1 MVKPG
6 KNTSLVLWA
15 MPRRSRARVAPES
28 HGISEPI
35 VVEGLDLD
43 AQGIARLAPTEEAL
57 ARGESG
63 KVIFIR
69 GALPTEVVRY
79 QITRDKSRFSKA
91 KSTNTLPWRTN
102 PSSKA

>member
-1 MVKPG
+1 
-6 KNTSLVLWA
+6 
-15 MPRRSRARVAPES
+15 MPRRSRARAAPES
-28 HGISEPI
+28 HGISESI

-43 AQGIARLAPTEEAL
+43 AQGIARLVPSEEAA

-69 GALPTEVVRY
+69 GALPTERVRY

-91 KSTNTLPWRTN
+91 KVIDIL
-102 PSSKA
+102 KEAVL

>member
-1 MVKPG
+1 
-6 KNTSLVLWA
+6 
-15 MPRRSRARVAPES
+15 
-28 HGISEPI
+28 
-35 VVEGLDLD
+35 VEGLDLD
-43 AQGIARLAPTEEAL
+43 AQGIARLAPSDEAA

-91 KSTNTLPWRTN
+91 KVIDILKEAVFRAKPACQYFGVCGGCTMQHLDPRTN
-102 PSSKA
+102 RDQAARARR